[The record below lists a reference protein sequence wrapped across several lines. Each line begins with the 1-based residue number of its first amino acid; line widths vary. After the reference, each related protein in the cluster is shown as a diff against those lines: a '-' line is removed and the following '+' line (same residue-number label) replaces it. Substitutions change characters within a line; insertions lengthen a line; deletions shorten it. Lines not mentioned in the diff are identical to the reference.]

1 MENQR
6 GVSLVFIFGAVAVGV
21 LVRSLAWTVMQAMVW
36 EDPALAGPLTL
47 SWLLGIVAGVIG
59 FFALMRHPKS
69 SGFVDETISEL
80 RKVTWPSRDE
90 TMGNT
95 GVVVGATVFFSLL
108 LAVYDF
114 AWAEIT
120 QLFLYS
126 SG

>member
-6 GVSLVFIFGAVAVGV
+6 GVALTFIIGAIAAGV
-21 LVRSLAWTVMQAMVW
+21 LVRSVVWSTMQAMVW
-36 EDPALAGPLTL
+36 EDPALAGPFTL
-47 SWLLGIVAGVIG
+47 SWLLGVLGGVIG
-59 FFALMRHPKS
+59 FFAIMRHS
-69 SGFVDETISEL
+69 TSTAFVDETISEL

-95 GVVVGATVFFSLL
+95 GVVVGATVFFALL